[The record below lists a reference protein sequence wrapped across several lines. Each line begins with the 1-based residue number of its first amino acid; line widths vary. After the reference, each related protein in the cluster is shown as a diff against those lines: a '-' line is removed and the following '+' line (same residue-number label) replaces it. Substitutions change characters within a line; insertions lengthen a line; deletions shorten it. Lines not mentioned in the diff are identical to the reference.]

1 MWRGLLRSTQ
11 NSTSQNIR
19 WGVLMSYASLLIS
32 LLGSLFVSNK
42 VLHYIGD
49 YNYGLYTFVTSITS
63 WLTVLSSALIASY
76 LRFAAID
83 NRENQC
89 VDRVNSL
96 FLKILSALGGGIILI
111 GCTTVLAF
119 YFTGTSFGGYT
130 KEDSALIYALLL
142 LSIINIGTSFITAV
156 FQQYINYKKQFIFD
170 KGVSIIVSVLGFA
183 GHYVIARYTRN
194 ILLLAAFSLVTTTFT
209 FVCNYTFCRQKLQMR
224 FAPLKM
230 RNEKAQISSI
240 LVFSSVL
247 VFNSIVDQINSNV
260 DKTLLG
266 FFSIPENITMYQ
278 MGQLFQTY
286 LASVV
291 TAVSVVFAPT
301 INDMCIREDEKGVCT
316 LFSRVSRL
324 QGIVVCFVAFGFV
337 SCGKNFIFWWLG
349 DGYTAAYDV
358 GAVLM
363 LLSIMPL
370 SVKLAIEVQRA
381 KNMHRF
387 RSYLFFAVAMLNIL
401 LSLLFLVIMPKKY
414 AIYACLLG
422 TIISNIICQWI
433 GMNIYNSRKMKLP
446 MGKHLAQLAKY
457 VAYGIAGFVV
467 SNRLFNV
474 FCTGVPMPYLA
485 KFMLQG
491 MCYTVVFLT
500 LLLAFDRGFVFS
512 FVKKQ

>member
-1 MWRGLLRSTQ
+1 
-11 NSTSQNIR
+11 
-19 WGVLMSYASLLIS
+19 
-32 LLGSLFVSNK
+32 
-42 VLHYIGD
+42 
-49 YNYGLYTFVTSITS
+49 
-63 WLTVLSSALIASY
+63 
-76 LRFAAID
+76 
-83 NRENQC
+83 
-89 VDRVNSL
+89 
-96 FLKILSALGGGIILI
+96 
-111 GCTTVLAF
+111 
-119 YFTGTSFGGYT
+119 
-130 KEDSALIYALLL
+130 
-142 LSIINIGTSFITAV
+142 
-156 FQQYINYKKQFIFD
+156 
-170 KGVSIIVSVLGFA
+170 
-183 GHYVIARYTRN
+183 
-194 ILLLAAFSLVTTTFT
+194 
-209 FVCNYTFCRQKLQMR
+209 
-224 FAPLKM
+224 
-230 RNEKAQISSI
+230 
-240 LVFSSVL
+240 
-247 VFNSIVDQINSNV
+247 
-260 DKTLLG
+260 
-266 FFSIPENITMYQ
+266 
-278 MGQLFQTY
+278 
-286 LASVV
+286 
-291 TAVSVVFAPT
+291 
-301 INDMCIREDEKGVCT
+301 MCIREDEKGVCT

-485 KFMLQG
+485 KFVLQG
-491 MCYTVVFLT
+491 TCYTVVFLT